1 VSDPIPEQPID
12 TGTAGTQEQAAQVV
26 LPDVTA
32 PLSKLPIAQSVAGV
46 AASNAPG
53 IGGAVV
59 AALLSGGTSHLA
71 QQLEECRAELRNTE
85 RELREAS
92 AQLSQA
98 RETAATLTE
107 RVRAIGRFK
116 HLQNFAIAAGGV
128 ALSVAFSLLRV
139 DMTAEAAV
147 VAVFGG
153 ALIFLGWNARGDR

>member
-1 VSDPIPEQPID
+1 
-12 TGTAGTQEQAAQVV
+12 
-26 LPDVTA
+26 LVT
-32 PLSKLPIAQSVAGV
+32 PLSKLPIAQSVVGV

-71 QQLEECRAELRNTE
+71 QQLEECRAELRDTQ
-85 RELREAS
+85 RELRDVS
-92 AQLSQA
+92 KQLGEA

-128 ALSVAFSLLRV
+128 ALSIAFNLQRV
-139 DMTAEAAV
+139 DMATEAAV
-147 VAVFGG
+147 VAIFGG
-153 ALIFLGWNARGDR
+153 ALILLGWNARGDR